1 MMEDRRVRQQVVF
14 PTSKFGFFKKERGTI
29 VNEWIWL
36 FVGLAASSGIFA
48 LLVVLYP
55 KLKGETQGYPLEAI
69 IEPLLLPIIYEAIC
83 AAYRTSEQA
92 VDEIGQRIQGLDKK
106 AVADSVYTM
115 LPDEIAGYDIALIK
129 AVISQERFEQLVQ
142 DAFNRFDNFY
152 KMHVAHF
159 DEQFA
164 KWQESQAP
172 APVET

>member
-1 MMEDRRVRQQVVF
+1 M
-14 PTSKFGFFKKERGTI
+14 
-29 VNEWIWL
+29 NELVWF
-36 FVGLAASSGIFA
+36 FVGLAATSGIFA

-83 AAYRTSEQA
+83 AAYRMSEQA
-92 VDEIGQRIQGLDKK
+92 MDELGERIKGLDKK
-106 AVADSVYTM
+106 AIADTIYTM

-152 KMHVAHF
+152 KTHQRHF
-159 DEQFA
+159 DEQFEEW
-164 KWQESQAP
+164 KNVQAP
-172 APVET
+172 APMEV